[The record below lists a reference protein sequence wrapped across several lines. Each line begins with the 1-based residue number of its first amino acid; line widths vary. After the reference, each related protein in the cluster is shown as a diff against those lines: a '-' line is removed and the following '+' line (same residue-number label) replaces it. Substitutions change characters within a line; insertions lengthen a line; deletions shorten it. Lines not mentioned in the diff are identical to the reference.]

1 MGHPVDIPC
10 RSFVNLK
17 SNKSSMKLIEFFNQ
31 SSLVL
36 LNGRKIGDTSSKL
49 TCCST
54 VDIIEMCLGTCI
66 ILYIDSVWL
75 SDYFPVEMCQVIGT
89 TISVRSHMEKDEFT
103 A

>member
-1 MGHPVDIPC
+1 MSSQFWVDIPC

-36 LNGRKIGDTSSKL
+36 LNGRKIGDTSGKL

-54 VDIIEMCLGTCI
+54 VDIIALYLGTCI
-66 ILYIDSVWL
+66 I
-75 SDYFPVEMCQVIGT
+75 
-89 TISVRSHMEKDEFT
+89 H
-103 A
+103 

>member
-17 SNKSSMKLIEFFNQ
+17 SSKSSMKLIEFFNQ

-54 VDIIEMCLGTCI
+54 VDIIALCLGTCI
-66 ILYIDSVWL
+66 IYIDSVCL
-75 SDYFPVEMCQVIGT
+75 SDYFPVEMSQVIGT
-89 TISVRSHMEKDEFT
+89 TKSVRSHMEKDEFT

>member
-1 MGHPVDIPC
+1 MSKSVLGHPVDIPC

-17 SNKSSMKLIEFFNQ
+17 SNKSGMKLIEFFNQ

-54 VDIIEMCLGTCI
+54 VDIIALCLGTCI
-66 ILYIDSVWL
+66 MHWL
-75 SDYFPVEMCQVIGT
+75 SLAFRLL
-89 TISVRSHMEKDEFT
+89 SS
-103 A
+103 

>member
-1 MGHPVDIPC
+1 MGHLVDIPC

-17 SNKSSMKLIEFFNQ
+17 SNKPSMKLIEFFNQ

-54 VDIIEMCLGTCI
+54 LTQKYCILG
-66 ILYIDSVWL
+66 LV
-75 SDYFPVEMCQVIGT
+75 
-89 TISVRSHMEKDEFT
+89 
-103 A
+103 